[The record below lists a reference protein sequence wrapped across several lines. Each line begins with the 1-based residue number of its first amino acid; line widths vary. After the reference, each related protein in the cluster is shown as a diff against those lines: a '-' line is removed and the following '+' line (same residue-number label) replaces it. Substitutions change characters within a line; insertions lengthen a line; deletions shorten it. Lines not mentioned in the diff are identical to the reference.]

1 MGGVRLRQQLV
12 LSGAGGKAKRQVSHA
27 GMAIALNGNFPSTP
41 AAAVLLLGLIVEKSS
56 AH

>member
-12 LSGAGGKAKRQVSHA
+12 LSGAGGKAKRQVSRT
-27 GMAIALNGNFPSTP
+27 GMAMVRNGNFPSTP
-41 AAAVLLLGLIVEKSS
+41 GAAILLFGLIVEKSS